1 MIVNLTSLTP
11 LVRYLLVDYAQTL
24 TPGDIFTYTTSKV
37 FTLSQPNPISGGI
50 SAVYWNGNPTSN
62 YTVDSTGTMVT
73 VNVSFSV
80 GDTIQI
86 QYEYYPNYSDA
97 ELQAYIQSA
106 IIYLS
111 VYNYY
116 TFEIDDENNI
126 YPDATPRE
134 QNLIVFIASIL
145 AKPDNIAIRLP
156 DMNIS
161 TPVKSLPTRDI
172 VAQAVRIFK
181 HSSTGVF
188 DVAGFGSA
196 FPTTYYYYF
205 R

>member
-1 MIVNLTSLTP
+1 MIVNLSAITP
-11 LVRYLLVDYAQTL
+11 LVRYLVVDYERLLA
-24 TPGDIFTYTTSKV
+24 PGDVFTYTSSNV
-37 FTLSQPNPISGGI
+37 FTLSQPNVVNVV
-50 SAVYWNGNPTSN
+50 AVYVNGTGTSN
-62 YTVDSTGTMVT
+62 YTVDSYLTKIT
-73 VNVSFSV
+73 VNSV
-80 GDTIQI
+80 LNQGDTIEI
-86 QYEYYPNYSDA
+86 QYNYYPNYSDT
-97 ELQAYIQSA
+97 ELQAQVQAA

-111 VYNYY
+111 VHNYY
-116 TFEIDDENNI
+116 TFEIDPENNI

-134 QNLIVFIASIL
+134 QNLIAFIASIL
-145 AKPDNIAIRLP
+145 VKPDNVAIRLP

-161 TPVKSLPTRDI
+161 TPSKSLPTRDI